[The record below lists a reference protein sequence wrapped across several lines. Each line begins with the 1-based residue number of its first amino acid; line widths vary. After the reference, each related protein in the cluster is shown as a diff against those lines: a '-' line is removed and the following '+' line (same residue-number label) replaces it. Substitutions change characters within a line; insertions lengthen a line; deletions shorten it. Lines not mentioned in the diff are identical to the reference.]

1 MLILLDAFN
10 TLKMRTIFPGLEKKH
25 GKRIW
30 INIAGLSTDKFR
42 CLVSRHGSTCYWDDI
57 ALSLA
62 FHLKAGL
69 NLPHAVK
76 AVSQEGNSYS
86 HKLLDR
92 AYRSYEAGSSM
103 LYALRSVAGNQQEF
117 GVVVDA
123 LEMGAV
129 SGGDLPSLLCHISD
143 SIRNRRVFKSEARSK
158 LIEAKISAVILSL
171 IPWIIVI
178 FSWQYDAAAMKYLLE
193 AGPGRFLLAV
203 SFICWLVGNA
213 MIILM
218 IQYVTPY
225 SLKGGT

>member
-1 MLILLDAFN
+1 M
-10 TLKMRTIFPGLEKKH
+10 
-25 GKRIW
+25 
-30 INIAGLSTDKFR
+30 
-42 CLVSRHGSTCYWDDI
+42 
-57 ALSLA
+57 SLA

-69 NLPHAVK
+69 NLPHAVRQY
-76 AVSQEGNSYS
+76 QEGNSYS

-158 LIEAKISAVILSL
+158 LIEAK
-171 IPWIIVI
+171 
-178 FSWQYDAAAMKYLLE
+178 
-193 AGPGRFLLAV
+193 FLR
-203 SFICWLVGNA
+203 
-213 MIILM
+213 
-218 IQYVTPY
+218 
-225 SLKGGT
+225 